1 MKVLL
6 EMKHRLKTP
15 IKTENSKRSC
25 GSKNENSLHT
35 GLYYCSDRPSGYK
48 LHRQKQL
55 IITLPCASTGESFCS
70 SNLATLK
77 FPYFAARCSG
87 VKPFFVVADRDAP
100 CSSNTDAT

>member
-35 GLYYCSDRPSGYK
+35 GLYYCSDRPSGDK
-48 LHRQKQL
+48 IHR
-55 IITLPCASTGESFCS
+55 
-70 SNLATLK
+70 
-77 FPYFAARCSG
+77 
-87 VKPFFVVADRDAP
+87 
-100 CSSNTDAT
+100 